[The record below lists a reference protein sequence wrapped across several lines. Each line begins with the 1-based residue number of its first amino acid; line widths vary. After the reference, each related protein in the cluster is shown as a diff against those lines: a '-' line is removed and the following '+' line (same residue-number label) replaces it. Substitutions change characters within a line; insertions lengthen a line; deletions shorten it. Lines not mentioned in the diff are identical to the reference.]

1 MKIQFNRFYGR
12 ALLSL
17 FISLVGWFVVVS
29 SISPDDRRII
39 SNVPVSVELPTGVAL
54 STINLSTERV
64 GVTVEGR
71 RIDIGSLR
79 REDIRVKLLTT
90 DVSRPGKY
98 ELPLIVEQP
107 NGSNWRVLSTY
118 PSTISA
124 EFDRIV
130 SKEMYIEK
138 VLGDIEVQG
147 DTHVLGDIRMEPA
160 SVTITGP
167 ESELSK
173 VHRAVISRT
182 LPDTALTSS
191 VEMTL
196 PITLLDKNDRR
207 VKTADDNGGSLYL
220 SSESCKLSI
229 GILDKKSLPL
239 SVSFINR
246 PNGFPL
252 DRLEYKLTPSEID
265 VVGKNSVMSQHS
277 SLNVGY
283 IDMSQLDPRKKN
295 VYEFD
300 ITVPEGLKK
309 LSDDAKV
316 TFEFSK
322 NNLMEKKLR
331 VSNIELINVP
341 DGYTAKPAVSVF
353 TANIIGSIKDI
364 SALSE
369 YSLVAEVDLAGV
381 EPKPGTITLEARVM
395 ATNSSLVWALGKY
408 SVTVN
413 ITKEKK

>member
-1 MKIQFNRFYGR
+1 M
-12 ALLSL
+12 
-17 FISLVGWFVVVS
+17 
-29 SISPDDRRII
+29 
-39 SNVPVSVELPTGVAL
+39 
-54 STINLSTERV
+54 
-64 GVTVEGR
+64 EGR

-98 ELPLIVEQP
+98 ELPLVVEQP

-283 IDMSQLDPRKKN
+283 IDMSQLYPRKKN

-309 LSDDAKV
+309 LSDDAQGDI
-316 TFEFSK
+316 
-322 NNLMEKKLR
+322 R
-331 VSNIELINVP
+331 V
-341 DGYTAKPAVSVF
+341 
-353 TANIIGSIKDI
+353 
-364 SALSE
+364 
-369 YSLVAEVDLAGV
+369 
-381 EPKPGTITLEARVM
+381 
-395 ATNSSLVWALGKY
+395 
-408 SVTVN
+408 
-413 ITKEKK
+413 

>member
-98 ELPLIVEQP
+98 ELPLVVEQP

-395 ATNSSLVWALGKY
+395 ATNNSLVWALGKY